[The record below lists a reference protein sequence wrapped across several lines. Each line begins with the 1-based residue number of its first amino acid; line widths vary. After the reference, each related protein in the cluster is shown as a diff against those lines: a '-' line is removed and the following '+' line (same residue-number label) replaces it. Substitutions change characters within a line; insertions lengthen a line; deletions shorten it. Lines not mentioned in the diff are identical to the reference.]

1 VSDTGRIREDQLPR
15 PLGKYVL
22 VRLLGQGAMG
32 VVYEALDTALDR
44 KVALKLMLPSPNVG
58 PDESAL
64 EEAFFVNEAQMCA
77 RLAKHPHI
85 VTIYEAGVLEG
96 RRFIAMEFLSAKP
109 LTEWAKERRPSLRS
123 LVAILRDVARAV
135 HHAHEGGVLHRDLKP
150 KNVLIDAQGRPVV
163 TDFGMAKR
171 ADGTGKSTTSAG
183 TVVGTPSYMSP
194 EQAQGLKRIDRRTD
208 VYSLGAMLYEMLTGK
223 PPFPGE
229 MTIVALMKIVQ
240 DAIPTPSAVS
250 PEWAAATL
258 DKSIETTC
266 MKALSKIPDDR
277 FPTAAVF
284 ADQLGAW
291 LGDSTQQRARRPA
304 APAPLPA
311 PPSSR
316 RTLVGAVAGLLL
328 LAGAAAFLGPP
339 TKPPAGPPVELLGRV
354 DPSRDAVSGTWTLEK
369 GLLVSAGDGLS
380 RIEIPWR
387 PAEDYELRVVFSLV
401 KGGPEVALHL
411 SRAGR
416 PFVVVLGPDVR
427 VGDATVKLPGGFEP
441 GRFHTVLVRVK
452 AEGAELLLNDRPL
465 LSWTTDWSVPA
476 VPPEWALRD
485 ASLLGLGVRSGL
497 LEVKAVQETPLAGR
511 GAPSR
516 R

>member
-1 VSDTGRIREDQLPR
+1 VTDSGRIRENELPR

-22 VRLLGQGAMG
+22 VRILGQGAMG

-44 KVALKLMLPSPNVG
+44 KVALKLMLPSPGVS
-58 PDESAL
+58 PDESAI

-77 RLAKHPHI
+77 RLEKHPHI

-109 LTEWAKERRPSLRS
+109 LTDWAKERRPSLRS
-123 LVAILRDVARAV
+123 LVAVLRDVSRAV

-171 ADGTGKSTTSAG
+171 ADGSGKSTTSAG

-240 DAIPTPSAVS
+240 DPIPTPSAVS

-258 DKSIETTC
+258 DKSIETIC

-277 FPTAAVF
+277 FPTAAAF
-284 ADQLGAW
+284 ADQLGTW
-291 LGDSTQQRARRPA
+291 LGESTQQRARRPA

-311 PPSSR
+311 PSSTR
-316 RTLVGAVAGLLL
+316 RTLVGTAAGLVL
-328 LAGAAAFLGPP
+328 LAGTAAFLGPRP
-339 TKPPAGPPVELLGRV
+339 KPAAGPPVELVGRV
-354 DPSRDAVSGTWTLEK
+354 DPARDTVSGTWTLEK
-369 GLLVSAGDGLS
+369 GLLASSGEVLS

-387 PAEDYELRVVFSLV
+387 PAEEYELRIVFSPL
-401 KGGPEVALHL
+401 KGGTDVAFHL
-411 SRAGR
+411 NRAGR
-416 PFVVVLGPDVR
+416 PFVVVLGPEVR
-427 VGDATVKLPGGFEP
+427 VGEAEAKLPGGVET
-441 GRFHTVLVRVK
+441 GRFHSALVRVGGS
-452 AEGAELLLNDRPL
+452 GAELELDERKL
-465 LSWTTDWSVPA
+465 LSWTTDWSLPA

-485 ASLLGLGVRSGL
+485 ASLLGLGVRSGR
-497 LEVKAVQETPLAGR
+497 LEVKSVQETDLAGR